1 MIVNCGAVRVESGR
15 FARALVPGAK
25 YRDKSLPADETENP
39 RDAADGRPPATDP
52 RGSAGAGK
60 QLPFRQ
66 SCASSTDRLK
76 SLRTKSGGSV
86 SEAILEAILKEMADG
101 KVKSGQEPASK
112 GRESRRDSA
121 PSRLAPGR
129 RFP

>member
-1 MIVNCGAVRVESGR
+1 LR
-15 FARALVPGAK
+15 FVH
-25 YRDKSLPADETENP
+25 
-39 RDAADGRPPATDP
+39 
-52 RGSAGAGK
+52 
-60 QLPFRQ
+60 
-66 SCASSTDRLK
+66 DRLK